1 MFSVANAVL
10 LAPLPYRAPEQL
22 ATLWT
27 EVPTQNIRE
36 GRSAYLDVEQWR
48 RETKRI
54 SEMAVFDP
62 VFGDAYEFVGAEH
75 ISAVRTSPNLF
86 PPLGVQPLHGRSFSA
101 EEAERGEAVAVISHR
116 FWQMRFAAPQAA
128 IGASVELDGARSR
141 IIGILPAELESA
153 RLDPGR
159 LEPHSLSPDLQGGR
173 ARVARTWF
181 VVGRLRPNVTLE
193 PAQPEMSAMA
203 RRLDEQSAAPGG
215 SRGISV
221 VSVQPVCNRSERGR
235 GRRSSQYRRGVA
247 GAQREPGSRDC
258 GVEGSRSE

>member
-128 IGASVELDGARSR
+128 IGASVELDGARS
-141 IIGILPAELESA
+141 GSSGSCPQNS
-153 RLDPGR
+153 
-159 LEPHSLSPDLQGGR
+159 SLRGSTRDVWNRTRCLRTCR
-173 ARVARTWF
+173 A
-181 VVGRLRPNVTLE
+181 
-193 PAQPEMSAMA
+193 
-203 RRLDEQSAAPGG
+203 D
-215 SRGISV
+215 
-221 VSVQPVCNRSERGR
+221 GR
-235 GRRSSQYRRGVA
+235 GLPVHGSSWG
-247 GAQREPGSRDC
+247 DC
-258 GVEGSRSE
+258 VRT